1 MGETNDTQSSDT
13 QLTFLLMMCETEFS
27 KRVVQMMVELGIDGF
42 TFIHGAA
49 GAGRSGRREDTDVWP
64 SGNSVIFVAVPDDA
78 TADSIVD
85 GAREIIRTAY
95 RKNPGFAVFKMH
107 GSQIA

>member
-1 MGETNDTQSSDT
+1 MAEFEDT
-13 QLTFLLMMCETEFS
+13 QLTFLLMVCETEFS
-27 KRVVQMMVELGIDGF
+27 KRVIQMMVDMGIEGF

-64 SGNSVIFVAVPDDA
+64 GGNSMIFVAAPGEGS
-78 TADSIVD
+78 ADRIVE
-85 GAREIIRTAY
+85 GAEAIIRDAY
-95 RKNPGFAVFKMH
+95 RKRPGFAVFKMH

>member
-1 MGETNDTQSSDT
+1 MAELEDT
-13 QLTFLLMMCETEFS
+13 QLTFLLMVCETEFS
-27 KRVVQMMVELGIDGF
+27 KRVIQMMVDMRIEGF

-64 SGNSVIFVAVPDDA
+64 GGNSMIFVTVPDEGS
-78 TADSIVD
+78 ADRVVE
-85 GAREIIRTAY
+85 GAEAIIRDAY
-95 RKNPGFAVFKMH
+95 RKRPGFAVFKMH